1 VFQSGRFPETGPP
14 AFSWAS
20 SEAGFGINPP
30 VASSPRPADP
40 IGMSLKVN
48 LRLLEKESIQL
59 DGDILASEL
68 APDFQDELMRLSH
81 PVEYELMVERQS
93 DSLLVT
99 GNLRTHVDCE
109 CARCLKVFLLSVQVD
124 EFSLIVPLA
133 GEEALPVDGDFAD
146 LTPAVREDI
155 LLSLP
160 TNPLCGPDCRGLK
173 PKGQPREL
181 QVREQAEPNTAWSAL
196 DNLKL

>member
-1 VFQSGRFPETGPP
+1 
-14 AFSWAS
+14 
-20 SEAGFGINPP
+20 
-30 VASSPRPADP
+30 
-40 IGMSLKVN
+40 MSLKVN

-124 EFSLIVPLA
+124 EFS
-133 GEEALPVDGDFAD
+133 
-146 LTPAVREDI
+146 
-155 LLSLP
+155 
-160 TNPLCGPDCRGLK
+160 
-173 PKGQPREL
+173 
-181 QVREQAEPNTAWSAL
+181 
-196 DNLKL
+196 

>member
-1 VFQSGRFPETGPP
+1 
-14 AFSWAS
+14 
-20 SEAGFGINPP
+20 
-30 VASSPRPADP
+30 
-40 IGMSLKVN
+40 MSLKVN

-59 DGDILASEL
+59 DGDILGSEL
-68 APDFQDELMRLSH
+68 APDFLDELMRLSH
-81 PVEYELMVERQS
+81 PVEYELTVERQS

-99 GNLRTHVDCE
+99 GSLRSHVDCE
-109 CARCLKVFLLSVQVD
+109 CSRCLKSFVLPVRVD
-124 EFSLIVPLA
+124 EFSILAPLE
-133 GEEALPVDGDFAD
+133 GEEALLVDGDFAD
-146 LTPAVREDI
+146 LTPVVREDI
-155 LLSLP
+155 LLALP